1 MSIKLLSLPKITDR
15 RGNLSFFED
24 GVPVPFNISEVRWT
38 YDIPGDTSKNI
49 KRYINTDEII
59 IALSGSYDV
68 STKSDTDEQ
77 TTHLNRAYN
86 GLLLPKGTQ
95 KTLDNFSTNSVALTI
110 SASNDTNVSKKA
122 KQDIVTNEMY
132 NVYDCHLI
140 EIDKQNA
147 ENKGRYSTVKNNVEI
162 PFDIKRIYYLY
173 DVPFGVMRGGHAHK
187 TLNQVL
193 FAVSGSF
200 TVNINDGKV
209 KRSITLNRPNQGLL
223 IKPGIWRTID
233 NFSSGS
239 VCLVLASEKYNPDD
253 YIRKYNEFIDYRR
266 NPI

>member
-15 RGNLSFFED
+15 RGNLSFFENE
-24 GVPVPFNISEVRWT
+24 VPVPFNIGEVRWT
-38 YDIPGDTSKNI
+38 YDIPGDTKKNI
-49 KRYINTDEII
+49 KRCINTDEII

-68 STKSDTDEQ
+68 STINDTQKQ

-86 GLLLPKGTQ
+86 GLWLPSGT
-95 KTLDNFSTNSVALTI
+95 KKKLDNFSTNSVALTI
-110 SASNDTNVSKKA
+110 SASNDTEALSKA
-122 KQDIVTNEMY
+122 KQDIVTNGIY
-132 NVYDCHLI
+132 NVYDCHII

-147 ENKGRYSTVKNNVEI
+147 ENKGRYSTVKNSKEI

-200 TVNINDGKV
+200 TVNLNDGKV
-209 KRSITLNRPNQGLL
+209 KRSITMNRPNQGLL

-253 YIRKYNEFIDYRR
+253 YIRKYSDYIDYRK
-266 NPI
+266 NSI